1 MVKARKIV
9 SNKQLDFLRVDE
21 QSEVLI
27 LYVGNINAG
36 FPSPA
41 DDYLEL
47 KIDLTRELVKHPEAT
62 FYARVRG
69 KSMINAGLDDGD
81 VLIIDRS
88 LEPTDGKIAVCYIDG
103 EFTIKRLKV
112 EKDICWLMPENEDFS
127 PIKVTEENDFIV
139 WGIVSYIIKKL

>member
-21 QSEVLI
+21 HSEVLI
-27 LYVGNINAG
+27 PYVGNINAG

-47 KIDLTRELVKHPEAT
+47 KIDLNRELVKHPEST

-127 PIKVTEENDFIV
+127 PIKVTKENDFIV